1 MIDATK
7 EFHYVY
13 SYQSSKRSTLRAKSE
28 IIDAANVNPD
38 HPLRISVRYDRGSTN
53 WHIPFR
59 YLIIN
64 SHRHNFILDY

>member
-1 MIDATK
+1 MINATK

-13 SYQSSKRSTLRAKSE
+13 SYQSSNGSSLRVTSE

-38 HPLRISVRYDRGSTN
+38 HPLRISVRNDKGSTN

-59 YLIIN
+59 YKIIN
-64 SHRHNFILDY
+64 SN

>member
-13 SYQSSKRSTLRAKSE
+13 SYQSSKGSSLRVTSE
-28 IIDAANVNPD
+28 IIDAANVNSD
-38 HPLRISVRYDRGSTN
+38 HPLRISVRNDKGSTN

-59 YLIIN
+59 YFIII
-64 SHRHNFILDY
+64 SH